1 MCEKGDRSI
10 ADTACSTAQ
19 PTTYA
24 GLGTDHYDKKDP
36 TKLIAPSKP
45 KPRYYAEHTVA
56 RAMAHLGMT
65 RQPVAASPQP
75 TGSSPKAEIEPSR

>member
-1 MCEKGDRSI
+1 VGEEVDRSI

-56 RAMAHLGMT
+56 RAMVHLGMT
-65 RQPVAASPQP
+65 RQDGGCPQP
-75 TGSSPKAEIEPSR
+75 TGSTTNAEIEPSR